1 MLILTTLFAC
11 FSSCGAKGQDSAQ
24 NDTAQEVVEDTAGE
38 QPQDTSAEDTAGE
51 DTAEEVVEE
60 NDTAGE

>member
-24 NDTAQEVVEDTAGE
+24 
-38 QPQDTSAEDTAGE
+38 DTAGE